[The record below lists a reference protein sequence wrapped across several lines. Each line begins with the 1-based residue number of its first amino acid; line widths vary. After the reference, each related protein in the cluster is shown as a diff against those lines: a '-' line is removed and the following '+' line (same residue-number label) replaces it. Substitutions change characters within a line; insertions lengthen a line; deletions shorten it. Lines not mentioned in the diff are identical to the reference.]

1 MYNRLDLELWGLS
14 PTEVAELS
22 EALDQYTFF
31 SVSATRQ
38 PPPPMASPLLTDF
51 APLVV
56 IVA

>member
-14 PTEVAELS
+14 PTEVDELP

-51 APLVV
+51 APWW
-56 IVA
+56 